1 MEVISRLGVGPM
13 SRQIIEAV
21 FSYAQERGVPLML
34 IASKNQVDYE
44 RGYVFH
50 TGEYR
55 EYLDGMRAKYPA
67 AKVYVCRDHCGPGH
81 NSIFDLADTYRTIE
95 ADLEGSFDLI
105 HVDFCFLRGSYEDI
119 LSESKKAVEYIQRKS
134 PRTLIEV
141 GTDENNGVGVEDVLR
156 AEEQMGYFTSFCQPH
171 FFVSQTGSLIR
182 EIGQEGMFHSD
193 HVSKLRFLA
202 DKYGVGL
209 KEHNADYLSA
219 GEIKRRRGLVDAVNV
234 APQLGVLQ
242 TRLSLYKAMLYGV
255 DPREFLDV
263 AYRSRKWEKWLSRSD
278 ANDKFLCSIIA
289 GHYNFTT
296 DAYRRLHEGLMAC
309 EDFDQTVRQ
318 EMGRVF
324 DLYISNL
331 DKLSVKQEQRA
342 QAAHV

>member
-1 MEVISRLGVGPM
+1 MISRLGVGPM
-13 SRQIIEAV
+13 SRQIVEAV
-21 FSYAQERGVPLML
+21 YSYSQERSVPLML

-50 TGEYR
+50 TREYR
-55 EYLDGMRAKYPA
+55 AYLDGMRARYPA

-95 ADLEGSFDLI
+95 ADLEGGFDLI

-119 LSESKKAVEYIQRKS
+119 LSESKKAVEYVQRKS

-141 GTDENNGVGVEDVLR
+141 GTDENSGVRVEDVLR
-156 AEEQMGYFTSFCQPH
+156 AEEQMGYFASFCQPH
-171 FFVSQTGSLIR
+171 FFVSQTGSLIK
-182 EIGQEGMFHSD
+182 EIGQEGIFHSD

-219 GEIKRRRGLVDAVNV
+219 GEIHKRRDLVDAVNV

-242 TRLSLYKAMLYGV
+242 TKLTLYKVALYGL
-255 DPREFLDV
+255 DSRGFLDV

-278 ANDKFLCSIIA
+278 AQDKFLCSIIA
-289 GHYNFTT
+289 GHYNFNT
-296 DAYRRLHEGLMAC
+296 DEYRRLYEQINEC
-309 EDFDQTVRQ
+309 EEFDQTLRQ
-318 EMGRVF
+318 EMHKVF
-324 DLYISNL
+324 NLYINNL
-331 DKLSVKQEQRA
+331 PKLEVKQVQ
-342 QAAHV
+342 QAEAVR

>member
-13 SRQIIEAV
+13 SRQIVEAV
-21 FSYAQERGVPLML
+21 YSYSQERSVPLML

-50 TGEYR
+50 TREYR
-55 EYLDGMRAKYPA
+55 AYLDGMGARYPA

-81 NSIFDLADTYRTIE
+81 NSIFDMADTYRTID
-95 ADLEGSFDLI
+95 ADLESGFDLI
-105 HVDFCFLRGSYEDI
+105 HVDFCFHRGSREEI
-119 LSESKKAVEYIQRKS
+119 LAESKRAIEYVQRRS
-134 PRTLIEV
+134 PQTLIEV
-141 GTDENNGVGVEDVLR
+141 GTDENSGVGVEDVLR
-156 AEEQMGYFTSFCQPH
+156 AEEQMGYFTSFCRPH
-171 FFVSQTGSLIR
+171 FFVSQTGSLIK
-182 EIGQEGMFHSD
+182 EVSQEGIFHSD

-219 GEIKRRRGLVDAVNV
+219 GEIERRRGLVDAVNV

-242 TRLSLYKAMLYGV
+242 TKLTLYKAALYGL
-255 DPREFLDV
+255 DSSGFLDI

-278 ANDKFLCSIIA
+278 AQNKFLCSIIA

-296 DAYRRLHEGLMAC
+296 DAYRRLHEQLMNC
-309 EDFDQTVRQ
+309 EDFDEAVRQ
-318 EMGRVF
+318 EMHKVF

-331 DKLSVKQEQRA
+331 DKLPVKQEQRA
-342 QAAHV
+342 QAVR